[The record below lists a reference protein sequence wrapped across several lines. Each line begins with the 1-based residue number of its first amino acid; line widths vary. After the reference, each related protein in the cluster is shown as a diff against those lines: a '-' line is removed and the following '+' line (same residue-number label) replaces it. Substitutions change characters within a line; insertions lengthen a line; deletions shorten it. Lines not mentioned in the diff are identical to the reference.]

1 MANRDNCNKH
11 WRLWGHNHEFRK
23 HVERVAGWYGG
34 YGAVPLLDAPLSL
47 LLPLAT
53 IEGALGKAGKV

>member
-1 MANRDNCNKH
+1 
-11 WRLWGHNHEFRK
+11 
-23 HVERVAGWYGG
+23 VARWYGS

-53 IEGALGKAGKV
+53 IGAALRRMEKY